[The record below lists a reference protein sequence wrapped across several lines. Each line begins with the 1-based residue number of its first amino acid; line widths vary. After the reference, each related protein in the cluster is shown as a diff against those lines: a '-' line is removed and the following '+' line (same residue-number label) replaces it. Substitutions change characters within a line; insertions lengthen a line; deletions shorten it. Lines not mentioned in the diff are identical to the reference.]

1 MKIINLNKIFKI
13 GVLIALM
20 LISFL
25 SVASEIT
32 IDELGSYGERPVHKS
47 MSCYG
52 QKVSFVRGR
61 DLKPRFNISG
71 TNIPLQQSCYSS
83 MSCVSYRGNPAIL
96 VVEAPACGG
105 NAVPEDY
112 LVFDLQTKSQTQL
125 TYQAAKKAKIINY

>member
-1 MKIINLNKIFKI
+1 MKITCINAIFKLWA
-13 GVLIALM
+13 LIALM

-25 SVASEIT
+25 SVALEIT
-32 IDELGSYGERPVHKS
+32 IDEYGSLGERPVNQS
-47 MSCYG
+47 ISCYG

-83 MSCVSYRGNPAIL
+83 MTCVSYRGKPAIL

-105 NAVPEDY
+105 NAVPENY